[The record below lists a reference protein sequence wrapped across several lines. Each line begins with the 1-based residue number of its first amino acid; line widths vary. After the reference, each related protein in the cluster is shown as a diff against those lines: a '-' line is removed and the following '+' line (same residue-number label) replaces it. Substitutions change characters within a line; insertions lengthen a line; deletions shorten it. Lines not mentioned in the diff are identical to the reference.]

1 MTNKVKH
8 GLGKGLGALIPSVEF
23 DKEKGFSIHKDEDEN
38 SDKVG
43 QVIQVDLDKIR
54 KNPYQP
60 RTEFDPTA
68 LEDLKN
74 SIKVHGL
81 ITPISVR
88 KSINGY
94 ELISGERRLRAYTEL
109 GIKQIPAYVLDVNT
123 NTQMLELALIENVQR
138 ENLNPIEVAYGYQR
152 LIDEFSY
159 TQEKLGEKLGK
170 ERSTVANF
178 LRLLKLPEYIHDL
191 IRSKKISTGHARA
204 LIALNDHSL
213 MISMAKE
220 IIEKEL
226 SVRETEKLVKTY
238 ETKQSKTPAP
248 QKQTNTIPENI
259 KIVLNDHSEKLTH
272 SFGTKVKISAKSKES
287 GTIEF
292 DFYSADDL
300 ERLLNLFNQ
309 VVIE

>member
-38 SDKVG
+38 LDKVG
-43 QVIQVDLDKIR
+43 VVVQVDIDKIR

-60 RTEFDPTA
+60 RTEFEPEA

-88 KSINGY
+88 RSINGY
-94 ELISGERRLRAYTEL
+94 ELVSGERRLRAFTEL
-109 GIKQIPAYVLDVNT
+109 GIKQVPAYILDVNT
-123 NTQMLELALIENVQR
+123 NAQMLELALIENVQR
-138 ENLNPIEVAYGYQR
+138 ENLNPVEVAYGYQR

-159 TQEKLGEKLGK
+159 TQEKLAEKLGK

-204 LIALNDHSL
+204 LITLQDHSL
-213 MISMAKE
+213 MISVVKE
-220 IIEKEL
+220 IVEKEL
-226 SVRETEKLVKTY
+226 SVRETEKLVKNY
-238 ETKQSKTPAP
+238 ETK
-248 QKQTNTIPENI
+248 TNKPTTNPKPTNQIPENI
-259 KIVLNDHSEKLTH
+259 KIVLNDYSDKLTR
-272 SFGTKVKISAKSKES
+272 SFGTKVKISPKSKES

-292 DFYSADDL
+292 EFYSPDDL